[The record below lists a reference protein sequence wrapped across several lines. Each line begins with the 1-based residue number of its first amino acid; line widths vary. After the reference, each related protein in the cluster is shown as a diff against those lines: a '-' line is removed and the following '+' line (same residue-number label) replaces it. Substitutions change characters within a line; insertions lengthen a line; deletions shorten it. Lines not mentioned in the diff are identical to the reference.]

1 MVSFD
6 LVTNTRK
13 ALMSTISSPLIESD
27 FSKKLAKSES
37 RIEVCISETILVA
50 EDDNSMR
57 ILACQCLRNHG
68 YKVLEAAD
76 GKEALRLAKEYGEEI
91 HLILADAV
99 MPGMGGR
106 DAVEQISAFRPEI
119 KSLYT
124 SGYTDTAM
132 IKLGVLDKDITFLQ
146 KPYDAPGLIQKVR
159 DVLDTENMVA
169 FAKD

>member
-1 MVSFD
+1 
-6 LVTNTRK
+6 
-13 ALMSTISSPLIESD
+13 MSTIFLPRIEIDPSE
-27 FSKKLAKSES
+27 KLAKSES
-37 RIEVCISETILVA
+37 KTEGSGSETILVA

-57 ILACQCLRNHG
+57 ILACQCLRNSG
-68 YKVLEAAD
+68 YRVLEAAD
-76 GKEALRLAKEYGEEI
+76 GQEALRLAKEYKEGI

-132 IKLGVLDKDITFLQ
+132 IKLGVLDKDIVFLQ
-146 KPYDAPGLIQKVR
+146 KPYDASCLTQKVR
-159 DVLDTENMVA
+159 DVLDAENS
-169 FAKD
+169 FTLAK